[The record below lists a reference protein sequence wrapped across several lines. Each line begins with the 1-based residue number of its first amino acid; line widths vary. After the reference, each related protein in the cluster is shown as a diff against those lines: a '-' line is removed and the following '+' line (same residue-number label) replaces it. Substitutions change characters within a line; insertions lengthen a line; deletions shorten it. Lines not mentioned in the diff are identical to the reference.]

1 MLKEISKIVL
11 TAFILISILP
21 AVSGNFKAE
30 AASNYSFACG
40 SDEFEV
46 SYIED
51 DGSLT
56 KVSCHSTLE
65 DAKSA
70 MKVNNDYVVRKSNS
84 YSKTK
89 IVAMNSGL
97 AYSYPNR
104 RGTNTM
110 YLYQD
115 PTQTGSSKY
124 KQTYISKGFEMTY
137 VDTYSVNSNGAGY
150 VQIVM
155 NGFEG
160 FADLEYVDLVPF
172 KYINNGIAIYLG
184 GDHGSTVSYGNED
197 PYLVKLEQNYYMI
210 EKKGNYTDLVF
221 YYHYAYGVNG
231 NKCVTYVNSVDNA
244 KHYLEAGMQAG
255 VKYYSNDGTNFYS
268 DQKLKNKVATV
279 YNYYQFLPFRTTT
292 NISADTFN
300 SFVSGYSDSVLRGE
314 GQSFIDAQNAY
325 GINALLVYAMACH
338 ESAYGES
345 GYAVHRY
352 NLFGWSAVDSNP
364 NGASYFNSVKD
375 CINAQMGRYINW
387 FIDFTNWR
395 YFGYCIGNKG
405 AGLNVYY
412 ASDPYWGVGIASLA
426 YSIDKKSKN
435 NNGELSDYDK
445 YTLAYVN
452 ANYNDTLYS
461 SNIAWDSNFY
471 TTATG
476 NTVLFTGRYGSH
488 YQKDL
493 IIPIIGEE
501 GNRYKTNTPNPVEN
515 GQLVTRDG
523 ILPYDWNASVAYI
536 NKSDVEVLYG
546 KGQGLTP
553 DVPERDESTYE
564 PFTSIR
570 TLSLDGS
577 ILTIDGIGLIQ
588 GMDFTDLDKI
598 SQQIRFID
606 LNNSENVFTYDA
618 ECIDSEGYSKD
629 DGWNYQYTGFSVSYD
644 LKEIELPLGSYYVKL
659 KTVNEDR
666 SVETA
671 LFSSLSAYRILTS
684 KSDTNSYQ
692 IKMNDSNAYRF
703 EIDVMPLVEELDFT
717 EINKPSKRTSN
728 VSLDNITLDEDG
740 TLTINGHAYM
750 YYIDYD
756 DTDKISYDIYLV
768 DSDGNYL
775 KLDTEL
781 YDDGIDYKSELNSNY
796 NINNISFLAA
806 GKIDSLNVGE
816 YVIYLKMSNTVNETR
831 YEDIN
836 EIKNYGFEV
845 PSVSIDGKTYEI
857 SAGKIRKRLTLNVSG
872 E

>member
-1 MLKEISKIVL
+1 M
-11 TAFILISILP
+11 
-21 AVSGNFKAE
+21 
-30 AASNYSFACG
+30 
-40 SDEFEV
+40 
-46 SYIED
+46 
-51 DGSLT
+51 
-56 KVSCHSTLE
+56 
-65 DAKSA
+65 
-70 MKVNNDYVVRKSNS
+70 
-84 YSKTK
+84 
-89 IVAMNSGL
+89 
-97 AYSYPNR
+97 
-104 RGTNTM
+104 
-110 YLYQD
+110 
-115 PTQTGSSKY
+115 
-124 KQTYISKGFEMTY
+124 
-137 VDTYSVNSNGAGY
+137 
-150 VQIVM
+150 
-155 NGFEG
+155 
-160 FADLEYVDLVPF
+160 
-172 KYINNGIAIYLG
+172 
-184 GDHGSTVSYGNED
+184 
-197 PYLVKLEQNYYMI
+197 
-210 EKKGNYTDLVF
+210 
-221 YYHYAYGVNG
+221 
-231 NKCVTYVNSVDNA
+231 
-244 KHYLEAGMQAG
+244 
-255 VKYYSNDGTNFYS
+255 
-268 DQKLKNKVATV
+268 
-279 YNYYQFLPFRTTT
+279 
-292 NISADTFN
+292 
-300 SFVSGYSDSVLRGE
+300 
-314 GQSFIDAQNAY
+314 
-325 GINALLVYAMACH
+325 
-338 ESAYGES
+338 
-345 GYAVHRY
+345 
-352 NLFGWSAVDSNP
+352 
-364 NGASYFNSVKD
+364 
-375 CINAQMGRYINW
+375 
-387 FIDFTNWR
+387 
-395 YFGYCIGNKG
+395 
-405 AGLNVYY
+405 
-412 ASDPYWGVGIASLA
+412 
-426 YSIDKKSKN
+426 
-435 NNGELSDYDK
+435 
-445 YTLAYVN
+445 
-452 ANYNDTLYS
+452 
-461 SNIAWDSNFY
+461 
-471 TTATG
+471 
-476 NTVLFTGRYGSH
+476 
-488 YQKDL
+488 
-493 IIPIIGEE
+493 
-501 GNRYKTNTPNPVEN
+501 
-515 GQLVTRDG
+515 
-523 ILPYDWNASVAYI
+523 
-536 NKSDVEVLYG
+536 LYG